1 MRNIKRLLI
10 LWLIFILIV
19 AVLYLTLFLLK
30 DKTPSNYKYEPE
42 TTGVDALTYINQV
55 KSVNLEILKKEVDT
69 GRIYCYDVSS
79 NGKIAIGF
87 NDVKGQVI
95 KVYDNN
101 GRYIY
106 GYSFDL
112 TYEVYLLF
120 WQNEVLTIYYNR
132 SNTFHYLDP
141 NSGIVDVRK
150 YVGNRDIFGY
160 IESNNYP
167 YRLLNG
173 NKYID
178 NGRKLIKVSNNGEEL
193 VIYDAGLL
201 SSIIKYS
208 IRHLIIPLLV
218 ATFFVTFIDIIF
230 KGSKKTNI

>member
-1 MRNIKRLLI
+1 MRNFKRLII
-10 LWLIFILIV
+10 LWLIFIFIV
-19 AVLYLTLFLLK
+19 AVFYLILFQFR
-30 DKTPSNYKYEPE
+30 DKTPSNYHYEPE
-42 TTGVDALTYINQV
+42 TTEVDTLTYKNEID
-55 KSVNLEILKKEVDT
+55 SVNLKILKNEVDT
-69 GRIYCYDVSS
+69 GRIHCFDVSD
-79 NGKIAIGF
+79 NGQIAIGF
-87 NDVKGQVI
+87 DDAKGQVI

-112 TYEVYLLF
+112 SYEVYLLL
-120 WQNEVLTIYYNR
+120 WQNEVLTIFYNR
-132 SNTFHYLDP
+132 SYTFHYLDP
-141 NSGIVDVRK
+141 NSGTIDVRK
-150 YVGNRDIFGY
+150 YVGNRDVFGY

-178 NGRKLIKVSNNGEEL
+178 TGRKLTKVSSNEEEI

-208 IRHLIIPLLV
+208 IRHLIIPLLA
-218 ATFFVTFIDIIF
+218 ATFFVTFIEIVF
-230 KGSKKTNI
+230 KKSKYLNK